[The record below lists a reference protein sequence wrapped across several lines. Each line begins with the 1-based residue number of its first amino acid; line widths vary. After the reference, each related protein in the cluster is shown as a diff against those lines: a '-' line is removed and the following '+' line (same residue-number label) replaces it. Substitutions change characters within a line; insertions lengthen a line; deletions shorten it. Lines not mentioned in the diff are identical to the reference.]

1 MTEHSPT
8 NINLYEL
15 TLILAST
22 LDEATQEAKM
32 AKVQEVLGST
42 GGQVEQVDK
51 WGRRGLAYEIKGKRD
66 GIYLFV
72 RFRAPAKALPELD
85 RILKLDEGILR
96 HLVVV
101 GEEVPVE
108 EKVEASA

>member
-1 MTEHSPT
+1 MTETESPPASLK
-8 NINLYEL
+8 LYEL
-15 TLILAST
+15 ALILASH

-32 AKVQEVLGST
+32 AKIQEVLDAA

-51 WGRRGLAYEIKGKRD
+51 WGRRGLAYEIKGRRD

-72 RFRAPAKALPELD
+72 RFRSPSPALRELD

-96 HLVVV
+96 HMIVA
-101 GEEVPVE
+101 GEEAPEVA
-108 EKVEASA
+108 EAHA

>member
-1 MTEHSPT
+1 MTEPSAM
-8 NINLYEL
+8 NLNLYEL

-32 AKVQEVLGST
+32 AKVQEILGAA
-42 GGQVEQVDK
+42 GGHVEQVDK
-51 WGRRGLAYEIKGKRD
+51 WGRRGLAYEIKGRRD

-101 GEEVPVE
+101 GEEVPV
-108 EKVEASA
+108 VETIEATA

>member
-1 MTEHSPT
+1 MTEPSAM
-8 NINLYEL
+8 NLNLYEL

-22 LDEATQEAKM
+22 LDEITQEAKM
-32 AKVQEVLGST
+32 AKVQEILGAT
-42 GGQVEQVDK
+42 GGHVEQVDK
-51 WGRRGLAYEIKGKRD
+51 WGRRGLAYEIKGRRD

-101 GEEVPVE
+101 GEEAPV
-108 EKVEASA
+108 VETIEATA